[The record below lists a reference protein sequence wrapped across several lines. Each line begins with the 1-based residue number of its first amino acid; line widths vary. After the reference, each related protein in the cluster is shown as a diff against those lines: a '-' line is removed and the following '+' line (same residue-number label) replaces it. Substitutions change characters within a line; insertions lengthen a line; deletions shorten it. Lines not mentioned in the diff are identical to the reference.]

1 MRTLLIIVLTIMLL
15 VTGLRLLG
23 RFFWRW
29 LARQTSDNEMTDS
42 NTPSPPPPEE
52 DIPPGEIEDA
62 EFKDLD

>member
-1 MRTLLIIVLTIMLL
+1 MRTLLTIFLIVILL

-29 LARQTSDNEMTDS
+29 LARQAGENKMADSDTPTTP
-42 NTPSPPPPEE
+42 TPSD